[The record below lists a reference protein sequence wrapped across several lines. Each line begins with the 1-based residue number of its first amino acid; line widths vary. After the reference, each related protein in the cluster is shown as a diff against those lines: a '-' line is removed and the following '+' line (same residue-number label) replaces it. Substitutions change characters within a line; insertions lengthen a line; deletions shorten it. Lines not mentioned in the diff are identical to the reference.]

1 MYRGGRQQAIQ
12 AFTSPPKFRKLASE
26 AFEPHKRT
34 YLEIISAG
42 HNRSEPPECGTF
54 SELDAMDMRRRVE
67 NEVLSK
73 VTNELTSPSAFQTPK
88 ELLDNGQGETY
99 GGLQQ
104 PTMNITGTPVI
115 GRARTLHRRENK
127 QRRQALQ
134 ATQPLDVSYWTC
146 HKGDYNVGE
155 RTKRRQYRN
164 EMCPANDALRH
175 PAAEIL
181 QEYAS
186 FGCPARTG

>member
-26 AFEPHKRT
+26 VFEPHKRS

-42 HNRSEPPECGTF
+42 HNRSETPECGTL
-54 SELDAMDMRRRVE
+54 SDLDAMDMRRTAG
-67 NEVLSK
+67 NELLSK

-104 PTMNITGTPVI
+104 PTMNITGTPV
-115 GRARTLHRRENK
+115 R
-127 QRRQALQ
+127 
-134 ATQPLDVSYWTC
+134 
-146 HKGDYNVGE
+146 KGPNF
-155 RTKRRQYRN
+155 
-164 EMCPANDALRH
+164 A
-175 PAAEIL
+175 
-181 QEYAS
+181 
-186 FGCPARTG
+186 